1 MTFEKTFALKG
12 NILFTPDYN
21 KMEIHENSYLVC
33 ENGTVKCITN
43 NKPENMSVYDMDN
56 KIIIPGMT
64 DLHLHAP
71 QYTYRATG
79 MDLEL
84 LDWLESSAFPE
95 EKRYADNEYAKK
107 AYSIFTE
114 DLVKSPTTR
123 AVIFATVH
131 KEATLILMDMLEK
144 SGLITMVGKVNMDRL
159 CPDSIKEDTLK
170 SAADTAEWAERS
182 TYFKR
187 TTPIITPR
195 FIPSCSD
202 ELLSELGSIRKKYS
216 LPVQSHLSENL
227 SEIELVKELAPYSRF
242 YGDAYE
248 HFGLFGKDHKNV
260 MAHCVHSS
268 DEELELIKQN
278 GVFIAH
284 CPQSNINV
292 SSGIAPVRKY
302 MDKGLELGL
311 GTDVAGGFSISM
323 FRAISDAI
331 QVSKLRW
338 RLVDQSLKALNFNE
352 AFYMATKGGGKF
364 FGNTGSFEEG
374 YDADILV
381 LDDSFIKSARP
392 FSVAER
398 LERIIY
404 LSGSEAVVSKYVK
417 GTKVF

>member
-1 MTFEKTFALKG
+1 MTFEKAFALKG
-12 NILFTPDYN
+12 NIVFAPDYN

-33 ENGTVKCITN
+33 ENGAVKNIT
-43 NKPENMSVYDMDN
+43 KEALENITVYDMGN

-84 LDWLESSAFPE
+84 LDWLENSAFPE
-95 EKRYADNEYAKK
+95 EARYSDNKYAKK

-131 KEATLILMDMLEK
+131 KDATLILMDMLEK

-159 CPDSIKEDTLK
+159 CPDSLKENTLK
-170 SAADTAEWAERS
+170 SAEDTAEWAERS

-187 TTPIITPR
+187 TSPIITPR
-195 FIPSCSD
+195 FLPSCTD
-202 ELLSELGSIRKKYS
+202 ELLKELRNIRKKYS

-227 SEIELVKELAPYSRF
+227 SEIDLVKELAPYGRF
-242 YGDAYE
+242 YGDAYDN
-248 HFGLFGKDHKNV
+248 FGLFGKDHKNV
-260 MAHCVHSS
+260 MAHCVYSS
-268 DEELELIKQN
+268 DDELELIKQN

-302 MDKGLELGL
+302 IDMSLNLGL
-311 GTDVAGGFSISM
+311 GTDIAGGFSISM
-323 FRAISDAI
+323 FRAVSDAI

-338 RLVDQSLKALNFNE
+338 RLLDQSLKALNFNE

-374 YDADILV
+374 YDADIIV

-404 LSGSEAVVSKYVK
+404 LSGNEAVVSKYVK
-417 GTKVF
+417 GTKIF